1 MPRYAKILIGIVLV
15 LVLALAVA
23 LTVAATFNWNYAR
36 PWVGRQLSALTHRPV
51 EIRGD
56 LQLHWKHPVERSGWQ
71 RWMPWPEITANDI
84 RIGQPRWVSTSP
96 DASPDPA
103 PGTNPDMGHIGQLK
117 LLVDPIPLLANTL
130 RVASLELKDA
140 DLDLVRTEQGASNWT
155 LTEKPEPQAK
165 PAKWQ
170 FVLLRLGMR
179 NVKIRLR
186 DPAHALDV
194 RAILD
199 SLPDAQAQGYAVG
212 WKAEGRYNEGTISG
226 SGKAGGLLA
235 LRQDSPDA
243 DQPFPIQA
251 DLKIGDTTI
260 QFEGSVTRPT
270 RLAALDLDLD
280 LKGATMADLNP
291 LIGIALP
298 NTPPYH
304 TQGRLTG
311 QLATENDVWRYR
323 DFKGT
328 VGSSDL
334 NGTLEYHVRKPR
346 SFLTGEVQSELLRFK
361 DLGPVVGVDK
371 REEAKGETEK
381 QPADK
386 ALPVDTI
393 NTRSWGVMDA
403 DVRFKGKKIVR
414 NENLPLDDVEAH
426 VKLEN
431 KLLTLTPL
439 NFGVAGGK
447 LRTNVELNGREAQIK
462 ARLEATARGL
472 QLRKLLRGAESMRA
486 SLGTV
491 NADASLSSQGKSFA
505 ELLGKSDGELKAV
518 VTKGTVSHFLLEAA
532 GLNIADMIIVK
543 LFGDEQVVLNC
554 LAADFDVKNGLMQTR
569 AFKLDTEDATIDIT
583 GHINL
588 DTEKL
593 DLDIDPEN
601 KSLRI
606 FTLRTPLYV
615 RGTFKNPDVGVHEGP
630 IAARAG
636 AAVALGVIATPLAAV
651 LPLLNLGTDDSNECA
666 PLMKAATQ
674 ETRAPAPGK
683 AP

>member
-1 MPRYAKILIGIVLV
+1 MPRYAKILIGIVLA
-15 LVLALAVA
+15 LALLAAIA

-36 PWVGRQLSALTHRPV
+36 PWVGRQLSTLTQREV

-56 LQLHWKHPVERSGWQ
+56 LLLDWKRPVEQNGWK
-71 RWMPWPEITANDI
+71 RWLPWPEITANDI
-84 RIGQPRWVSTSP
+84 RVGQPKWTSG
-96 DASPDPA
+96 DQ
-103 PGTNPDMGHIGQLK
+103 DMGHAGRLK
-117 LLVDPIPLLANTL
+117 LLVDPVPLFANTI

-140 DLDLVRTEQGASNWT
+140 DLDLVRTESGASNWA
-155 LTEKPEPQAK
+155 LSEKPEPREE

-170 FVLLRLGMR
+170 FVLLRLGME
-179 NVKIRLR
+179 NVNIRLR
-186 DPAHALDV
+186 DPSLALDL
-194 RAILD
+194 RATLD
-199 SLPDAQAQGYAVG
+199 SLPEAQAQGYSVG

-226 SGKAGGLLA
+226 SGKAGGLLS
-235 LRQDSPDA
+235 LQQGSPDA
-243 DQPFPIQA
+243 DDPFPVQA
-251 DLKIGDTTI
+251 DLKVGDTTI

-270 RLAALDLDLD
+270 QLAALELNLV
-280 LKGATMADLNP
+280 LEGATMADLNP

-304 TQGRLTG
+304 TEGRLTG
-311 QLATENDVWRYR
+311 QLATENDVWRYQ
-323 DFKGT
+323 DFQGK

-334 NGTLEYHVRKPR
+334 NGTLEFHVRKPR
-346 SFLTGEVQSELLRFK
+346 SFLTGSVRSELLRFK

-371 REEAKGETEK
+371 REEAKGEARK

-393 NTRSWGVMDA
+393 NTDSWGLMDA
-403 DVRFKGKKIVR
+403 DVRFEGKKIVR
-414 NENLPLDDVEAH
+414 NENLPLDNVETH
-426 VKLEN
+426 VKLDN
-431 KLLTLTPL
+431 KLLTLKPL

-447 LRTNVELNGREAQIK
+447 LRTNVELNGRQAQIE
-462 ARLEATARGL
+462 ARLEAAARGM

-505 ELLGKSDGELKAV
+505 ELLGRSNGELKAV
-518 VTKGTVSHFLLEAA
+518 VTKGTVSHFILEAA

-543 LFGDEQVVLNC
+543 LFGDEQIVLNC
-554 LAADFDVKNGLMQTR
+554 LAADFDVKNGLMQTK

-583 GHINL
+583 GNINL
-588 DTEKL
+588 STEKL

-601 KSLRI
+601 KSIRI

-651 LPLLNLGTDDSNECA
+651 IPLLNFGSDDSNECA
-666 PLMKAATQ
+666 PLMKAAKQGT
-674 ETRAPAPGK
+674 EAPPPGK
-683 AP
+683 QK

>member
-1 MPRYAKILIGIVLV
+1 MPRYAKILIGIVLT
-15 LVLALAVA
+15 LALIIAIA

-36 PWVGRQLSALTHRPV
+36 PWVGRQLSALTHRQV

-56 LQLHWKHPVERSGWQ
+56 LQVHWKRPVERSGWK

-84 RIGQPRWVSTSP
+84 RVGQPKWTS
-96 DASPDPA
+96 AEQ
-103 PGTNPDMGHIGQLK
+103 DMGRAGQLK
-117 LLVDPIPLLANTL
+117 LLVDPVPLFANTI

-140 DLDLVRTEQGASNWT
+140 DLDLVRTESGASNWT
-155 LTEKPEPQAK
+155 LSEEPAPSEK

-170 FVLLRLGMR
+170 FVLLRLGMQ
-179 NVKIRLR
+179 NVNIRLR
-186 DPAHALDV
+186 DPKLALDL
-194 RAILD
+194 RATLD
-199 SLPDAQAQGYAVG
+199 SLAQAEAQGYSVG
-212 WKAEGRYNEGTISG
+212 WKAEGRYKEGTISG
-226 SGKAGGLLA
+226 TGKAGGLLS
-235 LRQDSPDA
+235 LQQDSPEA

-251 DLKIGDTTI
+251 DLKVGDTTI

-270 RLAALDLDLD
+270 QLAALDLALV

-304 TQGRLTG
+304 TEGRLTG
-311 QLATENDVWRYR
+311 ELATENDVWRYQ

-334 NGTLEYHVRKPR
+334 NGTLEFHVRKPR
-346 SFLTGEVQSELLRFK
+346 SFLTGSVQSELLRFK

-371 REEAKGETEK
+371 REEAKGEAKK

-393 NTRSWGVMDA
+393 NTDSWGVMDA
-403 DVRFKGKKIVR
+403 DVHFKGKKIVR
-414 NENLPLDDVEAH
+414 NENLPLDNVEAH
-426 VKLEN
+426 VKLDN

-447 LRTNVELNGREAQIK
+447 LRTNIELNGRQSQIR
-462 ARLEATARGL
+462 ARLEAAARGL
-472 QLRKLLRGAESMRA
+472 QLRKLLHGAESMRA

-491 NADASLSSQGKSFA
+491 HADASLSSQGKSFA
-505 ELLGKSDGELKAV
+505 ELLGHSNGELKGV
-518 VTKGTVSHFLLEAA
+518 VTKGTVSHFILEAA

-543 LFGDEQVVLNC
+543 LFGDEQIVLNC
-554 LAADFDVKNGLMQTR
+554 LAADFDVKNGLMHTK

-583 GHINL
+583 GNINL
-588 DTEKL
+588 ATEKL

-615 RGTFKNPDVGVHEGP
+615 RGTFKNPDIGVHEGP

-636 AAVALGVIATPLAAV
+636 AAVALGVIATPLAAI
-651 LPLLNLGTDDSNECA
+651 LPLLNLGTNDTNECA

-674 ETRAPAPGK
+674 DTKAPAPGK
-683 AP
+683 KK